1 MILNKNFDFNKFK
14 AFYAVV
20 KTGSF
25 SKAAGELFVSQPSI
39 SYSIKELE
47 KEFNCQLLTRNNKKI
62 ELTEKGQKLYYF
74 IENIFD
80 NLQLS
85 YSLLNENKDKINGE
99 IRIGMFSHI
108 STLII
113 PNIIKEFKEKYPE
126 AKFTIYSSTSDIL
139 KEKFRNNEL
148 DIIILHYPIFQN
160 DDKFEEKILLEFESC
175 FFSNKNY
182 YDKFINKPNNKI
194 IEFPL
199 ILPMKGFFTSN
210 MLENIFKKSDIYLK
224 SGLYV
229 YTTELM
235 IEMVKEGLG
244 IGWGLK
250 DNVLKNNDLYEIPL
264 KIKLPKIEYSISYK
278 KNTNSQTLEIFIQF
292 LLNKFK

>member
-210 MLENIFKKSDIYLK
+210 MLENIFKKNDIYLK

-278 KNTNSQTLEIFIQF
+278 KNTNSQTLDIFIQF